1 MRTTADDESTVIA
14 QAQAELGFF
23 IGWFVLKETQDA
35 TFRMSQDLAV
45 IHYNGHITK
54 NRLTGRVSVTRG
66 DHYEA
71 VSLTTLRKHGTGA
84 SDDSSSSSTRD
95 ATSAQTD
102 TRLKRKMTG
111 SGRSDSS
118 SSKRVFKRVMT
129 EKDEGEKHGLKRSRP
144 GMLIPDTISIISV
157 RMNYL
162 SLRNNENRKLLDHP
176 KKAYISRYALGR
188 DYHKV
193 LRKKLNLLGKS
204 YINGTFAKILYA
216 YLSPS

>member
-14 QAQAELGFF
+14 QAQAKLGFF

-84 SDDSSSSSTRD
+84 SDGGSSSSTRD

-102 TRLKRKMTG
+102 TRLTTG
-111 SGRSDSS
+111 SGRSDS

-129 EKDEGEKHGLKRSRP
+129 EKDKSKRHGLKRKRKVAESAAWKASSGGGRQKVCN
-144 GMLIPDTISIISV
+144 TTNKKV
-157 RMNYL
+157 RKT
-162 SLRNNENRKLLDHP
+162 SCE
-176 KKAYISRYALGR
+176 
-188 DYHKV
+188 
-193 LRKKLNLLGKS
+193 
-204 YINGTFAKILYA
+204 
-216 YLSPS
+216 